1 MGKPTKRPLRIGPYD
16 RRPTVAGN
24 RQRGW
29 PTNTASPPTTCVRSL
44 GHGQPGRRR
53 KLTDQQRQ
61 EVARAY
67 REGVASADIMAEYNI
82 SRSLL
87 ANLHRDVNNGV
98 GRPDMT
104 PPPQFDAT
112 KARTARSEH
121 DTSADSQRT
130 GLREDNGGT
139 VVGSGSLIA
148 VRAGGATGLA
158 DSSVFFTPTRQP

>member
-1 MGKPTKRPLRIGPYD
+1 MNWGPPPWGKPTKLTAAD
-16 RRPTVAGN
+16 RAAITTAY
-24 RQRGW
+24 RGGQSA
-29 PTNTASPPTTCVRSL
+29 TRLADEYGVSADYVRSIA
-44 GHGQPGRRR
+44 GPRAAGTPRR

-112 KARTARSEH
+112 KARA
-121 DTSADSQRT
+121 
-130 GLREDNGGT
+130 LRAQGMTHQQIANELGCAKTT
-139 VVGSGSLIA
+139 VGRLLDRGH
-148 VRAGGATGLA
+148 
-158 DSSVFFTPTRQP
+158 